1 MIHKKGGQWPAF
13 LFYGRAL
20 YDAHKFVRRTFA
32 RRSSRV
38 ARPRKS
44 QSSSGGGHQLSPGHA
59 SYVLDRL
66 IADRRISA
74 TDVHRYAGD
83 IDREISELERK
94 LQQLR
99 GASAAGAAPALRRRG
114 RPPGRPAGSTTAV
127 ATQPPAGGAR
137 RRRRRGSAITAEQ
150 SASRQLQGKYLSLIR
165 QIPASRRAQYSRI
178 AKERGRE
185 AAIRELQAAV
195 NK

>member
-1 MIHKKGGQWPAF
+1 M
-13 LFYGRAL
+13 
-20 YDAHKFVRRTFA
+20 
-32 RRSSRV
+32 

-74 TDVHRYAGD
+74 SDVHRYAGD

-99 GASAAGAAPALRRRG
+99 GASAAAGAAPRRRG
-114 RPPGRPAGSTTAV
+114 RPPGRPAGSTAV
-127 ATQPPAGGAR
+127 ATQAAAGVTR

-150 SASRQLQGKYLSLIR
+150 SASRRLQGKYLSLIR
-165 QIPASRRAQYSRI
+165 QIPASRRAQYSKI

>member
-1 MIHKKGGQWPAF
+1 MTALGGQ
-13 LFYGRAL
+13 
-20 YDAHKFVRRTFA
+20 
-32 RRSSRV
+32 RV
-38 ARPRKS
+38 ARPRKN
-44 QSSSGGGHQLSPGHA
+44 QGSSGHQLSPGHA

-66 IADRRISA
+66 IAERRVSA
-74 TDVHRYAGD
+74 GDVQRYAGD
-83 IDREISELERK
+83 IEREISDLERK
-94 LQQLR
+94 LEQLR
-99 GASAAGAAPALRRRG
+99 GMGGGMSSAAAPRRRG
-114 RPPGRPAGSTTAV
+114 RPPGRPAGSTASSAAV
-127 ATQPPAGGAR
+127 QMGGSGR
-137 RRRRRGSAITAEQ
+137 RRRRRGGAITAEQ

>member
-1 MIHKKGGQWPAF
+1 M
-13 LFYGRAL
+13 
-20 YDAHKFVRRTFA
+20 
-32 RRSSRV
+32 

-44 QSSSGGGHQLSPGHA
+44 QSSSGGHQLSPGHA

-66 IADRRISA
+66 IADRRVSA

-83 IDREISELERK
+83 IEREISNLEQR

-99 GASAAGAAPALRRRG
+99 GASTAAAAAAPRRRG
-114 RPPGRPAGSTTAV
+114 RPPGRPAGTTTTA
-127 ATQPPAGGAR
+127 AAPAAGGGTRR
-137 RRRRRGSAITAEQ
+137 RRRRRGGPITAEQ

-165 QIPASRRAQYSRI
+165 QIPASRRAHYSKI
-178 AKERGRE
+178 AKDRGRE

-195 NK
+195 K

>member
-1 MIHKKGGQWPAF
+1 M
-13 LFYGRAL
+13 
-20 YDAHKFVRRTFA
+20 
-32 RRSSRV
+32 

-44 QSSSGGGHQLSPGHA
+44 QSSSGGHQLSPGHA

-66 IADRRISA
+66 IADRRVSA
-74 TDVHRYAGD
+74 SDVHRYAGD
-83 IDREISELERK
+83 IEREINELERK

-99 GASAAGAAPALRRRG
+99 SAGGGGGAIAPRRRG
-114 RPPGRPAGSTTAV
+114 RPPGRPAGSTAV
-127 ATQPPAGGAR
+127 APAAGAGR

-178 AKERGRE
+178 AKEKGRE